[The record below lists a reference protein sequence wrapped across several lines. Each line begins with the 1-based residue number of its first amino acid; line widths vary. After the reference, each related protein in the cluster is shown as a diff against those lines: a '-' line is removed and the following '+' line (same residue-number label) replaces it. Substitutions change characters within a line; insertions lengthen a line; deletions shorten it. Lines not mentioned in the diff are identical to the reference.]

1 MIHESEMNKMSS
13 EETEEKKVKID
24 KYRLVLPKKWRD
36 ELGIDKDTLMQ
47 ELYKIGENLIQFR
60 KASDLEKS
68 AELPGK
74 HISVFGTV
82 DDIGRIKISS
92 EIRDFIDLNDEKYKY
107 LLKKTKGI
115 ILLVK
120 KKEQKNE

>member
-1 MIHESEMNKMSS
+1 MSS
-13 EETEEKKVKID
+13 YNMDEKHIKID
-24 KYRLVLPKKWRD
+24 KYRLVLPKKWRE
-36 ELGIDKDTLMQ
+36 ELGINKGTLVQ
-47 ELYKIGENLIQFR
+47 ELYRIGDNLIEFR

-68 AELPGK
+68 TKLPGK

-107 LLKKTKGI
+107 LLKKSKGI
-115 ILLVK
+115 IILIK
-120 KKEQKNE
+120 KKDQSK